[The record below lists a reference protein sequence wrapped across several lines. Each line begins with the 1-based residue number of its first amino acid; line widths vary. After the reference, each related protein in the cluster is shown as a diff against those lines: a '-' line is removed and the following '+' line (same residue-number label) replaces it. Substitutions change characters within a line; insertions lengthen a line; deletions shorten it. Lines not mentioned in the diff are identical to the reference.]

1 MPQRHT
7 PAYPVEFRERL
18 VELVRSGRS
27 PEELSKEF
35 EPSAQTIRNWV
46 AQADRDAGT
55 RSDGL
60 TTAEREELRR
70 LRRENKKLKVEREI
84 LKKAALGSIGQ
95 CNAARKSFCGGFE
108 AQSSSRPLIES
119 ASHRVEISLRETG
132 EVHSF
137 GKVLPQ

>member
-84 LKKAALGSIGQ
+84 LKKAAAWFAQETDSVPP
-95 CNAARKSFCGGFE
+95 KS
-108 AQSSSRPLIES
+108 SNS
-119 ASHRVEISLRETG
+119 
-132 EVHSF
+132 
-137 GKVLPQ
+137 